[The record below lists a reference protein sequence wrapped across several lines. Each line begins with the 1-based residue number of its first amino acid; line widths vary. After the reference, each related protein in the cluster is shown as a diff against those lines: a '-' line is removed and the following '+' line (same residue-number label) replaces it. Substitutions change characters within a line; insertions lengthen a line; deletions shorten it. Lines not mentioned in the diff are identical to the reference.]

1 MISWCPTV
9 RDHVHESIP
18 VIHQPGQCI
27 VYLTTHMLFNDM
39 SVEDA
44 VHDTLHNWKRRG
56 TIFQAAEYLIPYC
69 RHPILHRAVGY
80 MRVLAYPFNVLKDE
94 LKTRIESLESLED
107 FDREIKTVSL
117 LDHDITTQW
126 CLAHLR
132 LHSKLVR
139 DIIQHRRRMS
149 LI

>member
-9 RDHVHESIP
+9 QDHVHESIP
-18 VIHQPGQCI
+18 AIHQPGRCI
-27 VYLTTHMLFNDM
+27 VYLTTHMLFGEL

-44 VHDTLHNWKRRG
+44 VHDTLRNWKRRG

-69 RHPILHRAVGY
+69 RHPILHSAVAY
-80 MRVLAYPFNVLKDE
+80 MRVLVYPFNVLEDE
-94 LKTRIESLESLED
+94 LKTRIESIDELEA

-117 LDHDITTQW
+117 LDHSITTQW

-132 LHSKLVR
+132 LRSKLVR
-139 DIIQHRRRMS
+139 DIIQYRRRMS
-149 LI
+149 PI